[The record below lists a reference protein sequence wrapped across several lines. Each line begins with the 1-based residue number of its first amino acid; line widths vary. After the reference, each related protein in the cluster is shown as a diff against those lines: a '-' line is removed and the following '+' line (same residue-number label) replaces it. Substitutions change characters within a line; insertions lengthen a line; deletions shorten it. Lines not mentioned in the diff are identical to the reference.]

1 MTYCL
6 NILERDLVVIKKK
19 QGIFMYQN
27 QNLSGRFCFLLLFKK
42 IMLVRLA
49 IFLSNSQKELKDIS
63 VRGGRGGWGIEKGY
77 IFLIWFCSCCGMYAI
92 ILFNLKI

>member
-49 IFLSNSQKELKDIS
+49 IFLSNLQKELKDIS
-63 VRGGRGGWGIEKGY
+63 VRGGRGDGGLRKVT
-77 IFLIWFCSCCGMYAI
+77 FS
-92 ILFNLKI
+92 